1 MLNSKKMKKSRVLA
15 ILGLVLASNA
25 VFAQTKV
32 SLKECIEYG
41 LKNNGNVKLAQI
53 KEGIA
58 EQQTREALSAY
69 LPQVNASGALDDN
82 IKLQSTVIPAGF
94 LGSTEDR
101 RITLGSKYSS
111 NISAQADQV
120 VFDQALL
127 TGLKANK
134 PNIANAALNA
144 QKTKENIIYNVANNY
159 YQVFVTGQQ
168 IVLLKDNLNKTE
180 QILGTLQLQLDNGVI
195 KKVDYDRTKVSL
207 NNIKS
212 QLTLAESNL
221 TLAQNQLKFQMGMP
235 MNEQIELTDNPLN
248 KPFQAY
254 EPGGFEAGNLTDF
267 KIQKTNMQL
276 QGIEKDR
283 IRAGYLPKVSVYGR
297 YGYQALGNNLG
308 DSWGNWFSFGA
319 IGLKLTIP
327 IFDSFKRDAQWKQ
340 ADLNLMT
347 QNEQLKLN
355 VQNYELQNHNAT
367 TQLQKARI
375 NLSNDES
382 NVNLAKEVYDVTT
395 LQYREGTIPLSD
407 LLNAES
413 SYKEAQ
419 SNYINS
425 MLSYYQAQLG
435 IEQSQGSLTAFYS
448 ELP

>member
-1 MLNSKKMKKSRVLA
+1 MRTNRIIAVFGL
-15 ILGLVLASNA
+15 ILISNTL
-25 VFAQTKV
+25 FAQTRFT
-32 SLKECIEYG
+32 LKECIEYG
-41 LKNNGNVKLAQI
+41 LKNNGNVKLGQI

-58 EQQTREALSAY
+58 QQQAREALSTY
-69 LPQVNASGALDDN
+69 LPQVNATGNLDDN
-82 IKLQSTVIPAGF
+82 LKLQSTVIPAGF
-94 LGSTEDR
+94 LGSTEAKR
-101 RITLGSKYSS
+101 VSLGSKYASS
-111 NISAQADQV
+111 ISAQADQV

-144 QKTKENIIYNVANNY
+144 QKIRENIIYNVTNSY
-159 YQVFVTGQQ
+159 YQVFVTNQQ
-168 IVLLKDNLNKTE
+168 ITLLRDNLEKTQ

-195 KKVDYDRTKVSL
+195 KKVDYDRTRVSL

-221 TLAQNQLKFQMGMP
+221 TLSQNQLKFQMGMSLA
-235 MNEQIELTDNPLN
+235 EQLELTDNPLN
-248 KPFQAY
+248 KPFQVY
-254 EPGGFEAGNLTDF
+254 EPGRLDTSNLSDF

-283 IRAGYLPKVSVYGR
+283 IRAGYLPKLSVYGR

-308 DSWGNWFSFGA
+308 TSWGHWLGYGA
-319 IGLKLTIP
+319 IGLKVTIP
-327 IFDSFKRDAQWKQ
+327 VFDSFKRDAQWKQ

-347 QNEQLKLN
+347 LNEQLKLN
-355 VQNYELQNHNAT
+355 VQNYELQNNNAT
-367 TQLQKARI
+367 TQLQKARL
-375 NLSNDES
+375 NLSSDES
-382 NVNLAKEVYDVTT
+382 NVTLAKEVYEVTT

-407 LLNAES
+407 LLNSEL

-425 MLSYYQAQLG
+425 MLTYYQAQLD
-435 IEQSQGSLTAFYS
+435 IEQSQGTLNAFYT

>member
-1 MLNSKKMKKSRVLA
+1 MKTNRMIG
-15 ILGLVLASNA
+15 ILGLMLISGS
-25 VFAQTKV
+25 VFSQTKL

-53 KEGIA
+53 KESIA

-82 IKLQSTVIPAGF
+82 IKLQSTIIPAGF
-94 LGSTEDR
+94 GGSTEAR
-101 RITLGSKYSS
+101 RLTLGSKYSS

-144 QKTKENIIYNVANNY
+144 QKTKENIIYNVANSY
-159 YQVFVTGQQ
+159 YQVFVTTQQ
-168 IVLLKDNLNKTE
+168 IALLNDNLTKTQ
-180 QILGTLQLQLDNGVI
+180 QILETLQLQLDNGVI

-221 TLAQNQLKFQMGMP
+221 TLSRNQLKFQMGMSLG
-235 MNEQIELTDNPLN
+235 EEIELTDNPLN
-248 KPFQAY
+248 KPFQVYQPDRFDAS
-254 EPGGFEAGNLTDF
+254 NLSDF

-308 DSWGNWFSFGA
+308 TSWGNWFSFGA

-327 IFDSFKRDAQWKQ
+327 VFDSFKRDAQWKQ

-347 QNEQLKLN
+347 LNEQLKLN
-355 VQNYELQNHNAT
+355 VQNYELQNNNAT
-367 TQLQKARI
+367 TQLQKARV

-382 NVNLAKEVYDVTT
+382 NVTLAKEVYEVTT

-407 LLNAES
+407 LLNAEL

-435 IEQSQGSLTAFYS
+435 IEQSNGSLTAFYT

>member
-1 MLNSKKMKKSRVLA
+1 MKTNRIIGIWGFMLITNSL
-15 ILGLVLASNA
+15 
-25 VFAQTKV
+25 FAQTKL

-53 KEGIA
+53 KENIA
-58 EQQTREALSAY
+58 TQQSREALSAY
-69 LPQVNASGALDDN
+69 LPQVAAAGTLDDN
-82 IKLQSTVIPAGF
+82 IKLQSTIIPAGF
-94 LGSTEDR
+94 GGSTEAR
-101 RITLGSKYSS
+101 RLTLGSKYAS

-120 VFDQALL
+120 LFDQALL

-144 QKTKENIIYNVANNY
+144 QKTKENIIYNVTNNY
-159 YQVFVTGQQ
+159 YQVFVTTQQ
-168 IVLLKDNLNKTE
+168 IALLNDNLTKT
-180 QILGTLQLQLDNGVI
+180 QRILETLQLQLDNGVI

-235 MNEQIELTDNPLN
+235 MSEQIELTDNPLN
-248 KPFQAY
+248 KPFQVY
-254 EPGGFEAGNLTDF
+254 QPGRFDPANLSDF
-267 KIQKTNMQL
+267 KIQQTNMQL

-283 IRAGYLPKVSVYGR
+283 IKAGYLPKVSVYGR
-297 YGYQALGNNLG
+297 YGFQALGNDLG
-308 DSWGNWFSFGA
+308 ASWGNWFSFGA

-327 IFDSFKRDAQWKQ
+327 VFDSFKRDAQWKQ
-340 ADLNLMT
+340 ADLNLRT
-347 QNEQLKLN
+347 LNEQLKLN
-355 VQNYELQNHNAT
+355 VQNYELQNNNAT

-375 NLSNDES
+375 SLSNDES
-382 NVNLAKEVYDVTT
+382 NVTLAKEVYDVTT

-407 LLNAES
+407 LLNAEL

-435 IEQSQGSLTAFYS
+435 IEQSQGSLTSFYS

>member
-1 MLNSKKMKKSRVLA
+1 MKTERILSVLS
-15 ILGLVLASNA
+15 LLMVSTSL
-25 VFAQTKV
+25 FAQTKL
-32 SLKECIEYG
+32 SLKACIDYG
-41 LKNNGNVKLAQI
+41 LKNNGNVRIAQI

-58 EQQTREALSAY
+58 AQQSREALSSY
-69 LPQVNASGALDDN
+69 LPQVNANGMLDDN
-82 IKLQSTVIPAGF
+82 LKLQSTVIPAGF

-101 RITLGSKYSS
+101 RITLGTKYSS

-120 VFDQALL
+120 IFDQALL

-144 QKTKENIIYNVANNY
+144 QKVKENIIYNVSNSY
-159 YQVFVTGQQ
+159 YQVFVTTQQ
-168 IVLLKDNLNKTE
+168 IALLKDNLDKT
-180 QILGTLQLQLDNGVI
+180 QRILGTLQLQLENGVI

-235 MNEQIELTDNPLN
+235 LSDQIELTDNPLN
-248 KPFQAY
+248 KPFQIY
-254 EPGGFEAGNLTDF
+254 EPGRFDASVLSDY
-267 KIQKTNMQL
+267 KIQKTNMVL

-283 IRAGYLPKVSVYGR
+283 IKAGYLPKVSVYGR
-297 YGYQALGNNLG
+297 YGFQALGNNLG
-308 DSWGNWFSFGA
+308 ASWGNWFGYGA
-319 IGLKLTIP
+319 VGLKLSIP

-347 QNEQLKLN
+347 LNEQLKLN
-355 VQNYELQNHNAT
+355 VQNYELQNNNAS
-367 TQLQKARI
+367 TQLQKARV

-382 NVNLAKEVYDVTT
+382 NVSLAREVYEVTT

-407 LLNAES
+407 LLNAEL

>member
-1 MLNSKKMKKSRVLA
+1 MRTNRIIAVFGL
-15 ILGLVLASNA
+15 ILISNTL
-25 VFAQTKV
+25 FAQTRFT
-32 SLKECIEYG
+32 LKECIEYG
-41 LKNNGNVKLAQI
+41 LKNNGNVKLGQI

-58 EQQTREALSAY
+58 QQQAREALSTY
-69 LPQVNASGALDDN
+69 LPQVNATGNLDDN
-82 IKLQSTVIPAGF
+82 LKLQSTVIPAGF
-94 LGSTEDR
+94 LGSTEAKR
-101 RITLGSKYSS
+101 VSLGSKYASS
-111 NISAQADQV
+111 ISAQADQV

-144 QKTKENIIYNVANNY
+144 QKIRENIIYNVTNSY
-159 YQVFVTGQQ
+159 YQVFVTNQQ
-168 IVLLKDNLNKTE
+168 ITLLRDNLEKTQ

-195 KKVDYDRTKVSL
+195 KKVDYDRTRVSL

-221 TLAQNQLKFQMGMP
+221 TLSQNQLKFQMGMSLA
-235 MNEQIELTDNPLN
+235 EQLELTDNPLN
-248 KPFQAY
+248 KPFQVY
-254 EPGGFEAGNLTDF
+254 EPGRLDTSNLSDF

-283 IRAGYLPKVSVYGR
+283 IRAGYLPKLSVYGR

-308 DSWGNWFSFGA
+308 TSWGHWLGYGA
-319 IGLKLTIP
+319 IGLKVTIP
-327 IFDSFKRDAQWKQ
+327 VFDSFKRDAQWKQ

-347 QNEQLKLN
+347 LNEQLKLN
-355 VQNYELQNHNAT
+355 VQNYELQNNNAT
-367 TQLQKARI
+367 TQLQKARL
-375 NLSNDES
+375 NLSSDES
-382 NVNLAKEVYDVTT
+382 NVTLAKEVYEVTT

-407 LLNAES
+407 LLNSEL

-425 MLSYYQAQLG
+425 MLTYYQAQLA
-435 IEQSQGSLTAFYS
+435 IEQSQGTLNAFYT